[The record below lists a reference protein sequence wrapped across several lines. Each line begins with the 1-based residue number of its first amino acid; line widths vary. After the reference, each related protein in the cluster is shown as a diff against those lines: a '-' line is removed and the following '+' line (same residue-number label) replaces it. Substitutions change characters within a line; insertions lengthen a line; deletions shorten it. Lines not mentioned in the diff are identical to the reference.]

1 MLSEDMPKGVAHSEY
16 PTEEKSSA
24 SSWIVFVLVVITGLF
39 FAYFNNRYVSD
50 DLGGWKLDLLSQ
62 SENGRLTGE
71 LLDKENLSAS
81 GSVERVLWMKGD
93 GEAQVPFLMESPQTV
108 RMRLR
113 AYFPRLAYGAESLT
127 VTVNGHE
134 AAFLKPEWNGEFA
147 RFDMVMHKKFFNPGE
162 NALAFKTT
170 GAAPARIG
178 LDYINFRNYSG
189 ISKRFPRA
197 LVYYDGNYSERAAFA
212 RPFDY
217 LLYPSA
223 LFVVWILAA
232 NLARF
237 SRGAQLRET
246 LRKSFYLFLPASA
259 VFSGSTVYSKLTN
272 RTIAYDHDTFLFLA
286 AAPIAVYAFYH
297 AVRAAWAVIPLLW
310 RKDTMSSFFSR
321 VASVRL
327 KPAGETGRTIA
338 VLRCIGRHAATT
350 FVVLFMVCLFI
361 AGLSMIAKRQDVAE
375 RLADVAYFSLVFG
388 VLLRI
393 FDLKKEE

>member
-16 PTEEKSSA
+16 PAEEKGSV
-24 SSWIVFVLVVITGLF
+24 SSWIVFVLIVITGLF
-39 FAYFNNRYVSD
+39 FAYFNSRYVSD
-50 DLGGWKLDLLSQ
+50 DLSGWKLDLLSQ
-62 SENGRLTGE
+62 SENGRLTE
-71 LLDKENLSAS
+71 KLLDKEKLSAN
-81 GSVERVLWMKGD
+81 GSVERVLWMRGD
-93 GEAQVPFLMESPQTV
+93 GAEVPFLMDSPQTV

-127 VTVNGHE
+127 VTVNGHD

-147 RFDMVMHKKFFNPGE
+147 RFDLVVHKKFFNPGE

-170 GAAPARIG
+170 GRATERVG

-197 LVYYDGNYSERAAFA
+197 LVYYDGNYPERAAFA

-237 SRGAQLRET
+237 SPGAQLRET
-246 LRKSFYLFLPASA
+246 LRKSFYLFLPAST
-259 VFSGSTVYSKLTN
+259 VFSASTVYSKLTN
-272 RTIAYDHDTFLFLA
+272 RTIAYDHDTFLVLV
-286 AAPIAVYAFYH
+286 AAPVAVYAFYH
-297 AVRAAWAVIPLLW
+297 SVRAARAVVPELW
-310 RKDTMSSFFSR
+310 RKDTVSSFVSR

-327 KPAGETGRTIA
+327 KPANETGRTIP
-338 VLRCIGRHAATT
+338 VLRFIGRHAATT
-350 FVVLFMVCLFI
+350 FVVLFMVCLFV